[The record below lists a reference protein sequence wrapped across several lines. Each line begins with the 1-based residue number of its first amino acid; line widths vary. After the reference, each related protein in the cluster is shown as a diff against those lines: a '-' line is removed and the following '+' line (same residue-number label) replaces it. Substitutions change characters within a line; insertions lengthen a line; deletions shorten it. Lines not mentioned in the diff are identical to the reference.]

1 MEFSIFI
8 QGYMPG
14 PDAHNPVKEHEFL
27 MKEMELVKAADK
39 HNWKYVWLSE
49 HHALPEYSH
58 LSANE
63 AVAGYLAASTERIH
77 IGSGIFNL
85 SPRVNHPVRTA
96 EKVAMLD
103 HLSNRRFEFGT
114 GRGAG
119 SHEVATFNIH
129 DPTSTKSEY
138 YEVLPEIVRM
148 WEQKDYTFQGKHF
161 QLDTPHDILPKPNG
175 QGHPPIWRA
184 VGSPGTWK
192 EAGELGI
199 GALGFTF
206 SSIKD
211 MGPLLDSYKQAV
223 ADCPD
228 PVGQFKNDNAMIT
241 SGVRCSL
248 DRDKARKQ
256 ASNPSYIITLVTL
269 YHDTFPRNPLAAR
282 WPNPP
287 VGLPAEGLDEML
299 QLGYGLVGTP
309 EEICE
314 QLQPYVKAGIDQ
326 LGFGVPNDVSHEEAL
341 EMIETFGKYV
351 IPEFDKD
358 PVHLTDK
365 YRASAKPK
373 YQMWDKEPPPITT
386 MWSERARG

>member
-1 MEFSIFI
+1 
-8 QGYMPG
+8 
-14 PDAHNPVKEHEFL
+14 
-27 MKEMELVKAADK
+27 
-39 HNWKYVWLSE
+39 
-49 HHALPEYSH
+49 
-58 LSANE
+58 
-63 AVAGYLAASTERIH
+63 
-77 IGSGIFNL
+77 
-85 SPRVNHPVRTA
+85 
-96 EKVAMLD
+96 
-103 HLSNRRFEFGT
+103 
-114 GRGAG
+114 
-119 SHEVATFNIH
+119 
-129 DPTSTKSEY
+129 
-138 YEVLPEIVRM
+138 VLPEIVRM

-175 QGHPPIWRA
+175 QGHPAIWRA
-184 VGSPGTWK
+184 VGSPSTWK
-192 EAGELGI
+192 DAGELGV

-211 MGPLLDSYKQAV
+211 MGPLLDSYKQAA
-223 ADCPD
+223 ADCAD
-228 PVGQFKNDNAMIT
+228 PVGQFKNDNVMIT

-287 VGLPAEGLDEML
+287 IGIPAEGIDEML

-365 YRASAKPK
+365 YRATAKPK
-373 YQMWDKEPPPITT
+373 YQMWDKEPPPLTT
-386 MWSERARG
+386 MWTERAHG

>member
-1 MEFSIFI
+1 MEFSLFF
-8 QGYMPG
+8 QGYIPG
-14 PDAHNPVKEHEFL
+14 PDAHDPVKEHNFL
-27 MKEMELVKAADK
+27 MRELELVQAADR
-39 HNWKYVWLSE
+39 HGWKYVWLAE

-63 AVAGYLAASTERIH
+63 AVAGYLSGRTDRIH

-129 DPTSTKSEY
+129 DPSSTKSEY

-148 WEQKDYTFQGKHF
+148 WEQKDYTFQGEHF
-161 QLDTPHDILPKPNG
+161 QLDTPHNILPKPNG
-175 QGHPPIWRA
+175 AGHPPIWRA
-184 VGSPGTWK
+184 VGNPTTWK
-192 EAGELGI
+192 DAGDLGV

-206 SSIKD
+206 SSVHD
-211 MGPLLDSYKQAV
+211 LVPLIANYKEAAAACV
-223 ADCPD
+223 D
-228 PVGQFKNDNAMIT
+228 PVGQFKNDNAMVT

-248 DRDKARKQ
+248 DREKARRQ
-256 ASNPSYIITLVTL
+256 ALNPSYIITLVTL

-287 VGLPAEGLDEML
+287 TMLRDDGLDEMVN
-299 QLGYGLVGTP
+299 LGFGLCGTP

-314 QLQPYVKAGIDQ
+314 QLQPYLKAGIDQ
-326 LGFGVPNDVSHEEAL
+326 LGFGCPNDVSHEEAL

-351 IPEFDKD
+351 IPEFDRD
-358 PVHLTDK
+358 LEHLTDK
-365 YRASAKPK
+365 YRATAKPK
-373 YQMWDKEPPPITT
+373 YQTWATEPPPLKTIWT
-386 MWSERARG
+386 

>member
-1 MEFSIFI
+1 MEFSIFL
-8 QGYMPG
+8 QGYIPG
-14 PDAHNPVKEHEFL
+14 PDAHDPDKEHQFL
-27 MKEMELVKAADK
+27 LKEMELAQAADRN
-39 HNWKYVWLSE
+39 NWKYVWLSE

-129 DPTSTKSEY
+129 DLGSTRSEY
-138 YEVLPEIVRM
+138 EEVVRELVRM

-161 QLDTPHDILPKPNG
+161 AVDTPHNILPKPNG
-175 QGHPPIWRA
+175 QGHPPMWRA
-184 VGSPGTWK
+184 VGSPTTWR
-192 EAGELGI
+192 EAGEAGM

-211 MGPLLDSYKQAV
+211 MGPLIDSYKEAV
-223 ADCPD
+223 AACTD
-228 PVGQFKNDNAMIT
+228 PIGQFKNDNCMIT

-248 DRDKARKQ
+248 DRDKARAQ
-256 ASNPSYIITLVTL
+256 ATRPGGGYIVTLVTL

-287 VGLPAEGLDEML
+287 GSIAPESLDDII
-299 QLGYGLVGTP
+299 QLGFGLCGTP
-309 EEICE
+309 EEVCE
-314 QLQPYVKAGIDQ
+314 QLQPYVAAGIDQ
-326 LGFGVPNDVSHEEAL
+326 LGFGCPNDVSHEDAL
-341 EMIETFGKYV
+341 EMIETFGKHV

-358 PVHLTDK
+358 PQHLTDK
-365 YRASAKPK
+365 YRATAKPK
-373 YQMWDKEPPPITT
+373 FQTWNTEPPPLKTI
-386 MWSERARG
+386 WD